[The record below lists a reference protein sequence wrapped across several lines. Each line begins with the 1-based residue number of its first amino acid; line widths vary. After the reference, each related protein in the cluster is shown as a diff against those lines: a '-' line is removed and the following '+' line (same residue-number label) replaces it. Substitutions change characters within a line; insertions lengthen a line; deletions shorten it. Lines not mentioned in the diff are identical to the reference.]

1 MIRMEK
7 QKRHRWRETRA
18 QTMSGV
24 ALLPPYHDEEWTCE
38 VNPSYRGQPPQPP
51 PVMDDTPPPIP
62 PRASSSSFTTEETV
76 AQVHHVPSSAAAIGG
91 GGEGEI
97 PRVSSP
103 RIKPL
108 PTIHEETQLKEI
120 APVEQDAGA
129 IPLETFRIIES

>member
-1 MIRMEK
+1 MD
-7 QKRHRWRETRA
+7 
-18 QTMSGV
+18 S
-24 ALLPPYHDEEWTCE
+24 
-38 VNPSYRGQPPQPP
+38 PSSSS
-51 PVMDDTPPPIP
+51 
-62 PRASSSSFTTEETV
+62 SSSSFTTTTEETV